1 MSMKKND
8 EYVIDIT
15 DMSTEG
21 EGVGHVETD
30 GTRLAVFVKD
40 AVVGD
45 RARVKLTKL
54 KKNYAYGRLMEVIT
68 PGEDRVEPACPLA
81 SRCGG
86 CSMMQLS
93 YDRQLELKK
102 KRVLD
107 VLERIGGVESPDSL
121 FEGVTGMEQPFHF
134 RNKMQFPVGIDRDG
148 RVVIGF
154 YAGRT
159 HSIIDMD
166 SCAIGHPVNDYIIR
180 HIRGWLEQNQ
190 KKTGCFVYDEEAH
203 SGVVRHILTKV
214 GFATGELMVCL
225 VINEKKLSDVKSE
238 AERLERELVSLLT
251 NAVDE
256 YNSSCSEKKIDLSSV
271 LLNINTEKT
280 NRILG
285 DEVRILYGRDHI
297 EDVLLGNT
305 FRISAL
311 SFYQV
316 NPVQTANIYNKAIE
330 YAGLTGR
337 ETVWDMYCGAG
348 TISLSL
354 ARSAGRVYGVEIV
367 EAAIADAKKNAERN
381 GITNAEFFA
390 GDAGKVVSEIYAAGK
405 PGCRADVVVVD
416 PPRKGL
422 SAQLIDTVTAMS
434 PERIVYVSCDP
445 ATLARDI
452 KIFAEKGFELRRVS
466 AFDNF
471 CHSNHVECVV
481 QLSRAN
487 AK

>member
-1 MSMKKND
+1 MKKND
-8 EYVIDIT
+8 EFIINIT

-45 RARVKLTKL
+45 KARVKLTKL
-54 KKNYAYGRLMEVIT
+54 KKNYAYGRLLEVVT
-68 PGEDRVEPACPLA
+68 PGEDRVEPKCPLA
-81 SRCGG
+81 ARCGG

-93 YDRQLELKK
+93 YEKQLELKK

-107 VLERIGGVESPDSL
+107 VLERIGGVKEPASL
-121 FEGVTGMEQPFHF
+121 FEGVKGMEQPFYF
-134 RNKMQFPVGIDRDG
+134 RNKMQFPVGLDRDG
-148 RVVIGF
+148 KVVIGF

-180 HIRGWLEQNQ
+180 HLRGWLEENQ
-190 KKTGCFVYDEEAH
+190 SETGDFIYDEEAH
-203 SGVVRHILTKV
+203 RGRVRHILTKV

-225 VINEKKLSDVKSE
+225 VVNGMQLSDKKQESGQ
-238 AERLERELVSLLT
+238 LESGLVSVLT

-256 YNSSCSEKKIDLSSV
+256 YNKSCEGLRITLSSV
-271 LLNINTEKT
+271 LLNANTEKT

-285 DEVRILYGRDHI
+285 DKVRTLYGRDYI
-297 EDVLLGNT
+297 EDRLLSNI

-330 YAGLTGR
+330 YADLKGS

-354 ARSAGRVYGVEIV
+354 AKTAGKVYGVEIV

-381 GITNAEFFA
+381 GIENAEFFA
-390 GDAGKVVSEIYAAGK
+390 GDAGEVVSEIYASGK

-422 SAQLIDTVTAMS
+422 SVKLIDTVTAMS

-452 KIFAEKGFELRRVS
+452 NIFSGKGYEIKKAA
-466 AFDNF
+466 AFDAF
-471 CHSNHVECVV
+471 CHSSHVECVV

>member
-1 MSMKKND
+1 MKKND
-8 EYVIDIT
+8 EFLINIT

-45 RARVKLTKL
+45 KARVKLTKL
-54 KKNYAYGRLMEVIT
+54 KKNYAYGRLMEVVT
-68 PGEDRVEPACPLA
+68 PGEDRVEPKCPLA
-81 SRCGG
+81 ARCGG

-93 YDRQLELKK
+93 YEKQLELKK

-107 VLERIGGVESPDSL
+107 VLERIGEVKEPASL
-121 FEGVTGMEQPFHF
+121 FEGIKGMEQPFYF
-134 RNKMQFPVGIDRDG
+134 RNKMQFPVGLDRDG
-148 RVVIGF
+148 KVVIGF

-180 HIRGWLEQNQ
+180 HLRGWLEENQ
-190 KKTGCFVYDEEAH
+190 SETGDFIYDEEAH
-203 SGVVRHILTKV
+203 RGRVRHILTKV

-225 VINEKKLSDVKSE
+225 VVNGMQLSDKKQESGQ
-238 AERLERELVSLLT
+238 LESGLVSVLT

-256 YNSSCSEKKIDLSSV
+256 YNKSCEGLRITLSSV
-271 LLNINTEKT
+271 LLNANTEKT

-285 DEVRILYGRDHI
+285 DKVRTLYGRDYI
-297 EDVLLGNT
+297 EDRLLSNT

-330 YAGLTGR
+330 YADLKGS

-354 ARSAGRVYGVEIV
+354 AKTAGKVYGVEIV

-390 GDAGKVVSEIYAAGK
+390 GDAGEVVSEIYASGK

-422 SAQLIDTVTAMS
+422 SVKLIDTVTAMS

-452 KIFAEKGFELRRVS
+452 NIFSGKGYEIKKAA
-466 AFDNF
+466 AFDAF
-471 CHSNHVECVV
+471 CHSSHVETVV
-481 QLSRAN
+481 AIQRVKS
-487 AK
+487 